1 MNCWVHNK
9 VLADIET
16 ESDRWRPKETGGL
29 LLGYWSDRE
38 VVVTTSTWPGP
49 KAKHTASSYSP
60 DANFDRDQVVNVY
73 EESSGV
79 ISYLGDWHSHPRGGC
94 GLSQQDVIT
103 LFNIST
109 YEPARAATPIML
121 LAIRDHSEWKFAV
134 WRNEIES
141 KGKDKYI
148 SRLFPLEIIPF
159 SR

>member
-1 MNCWVHNK
+1 MNCWVDNK

-16 ESDRWRPKETGGL
+16 EIDKWRPQETGGL
-29 LLGYWSDRE
+29 LLGYWSNGE
-38 VVVTTSTWPGP
+38 VVVTTSTASGP
-49 KAKHTASSYSP
+49 KAKHTFSSYTP
-60 DANFDRDQVVNVY
+60 DINFDRDRVANIY

-79 ISYLGDWHSHPRGGC
+79 ISYLGDWHSHPKGGC
-94 GLSQQDVIT
+94 CLSQQDVLT

-121 LAIRDHSEWKFAV
+121 LAVRDRTEWKFAV
-134 WRNEIES
+134 WKNEIES
-141 KGKDKYI
+141 TSKDKYI